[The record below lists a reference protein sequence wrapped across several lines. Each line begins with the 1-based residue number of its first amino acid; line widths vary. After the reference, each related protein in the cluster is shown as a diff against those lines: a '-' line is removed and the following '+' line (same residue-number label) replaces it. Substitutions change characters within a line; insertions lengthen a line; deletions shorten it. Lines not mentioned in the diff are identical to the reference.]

1 MKRFVFSIYLAQAL
15 TASVV
20 CAQTTWVPDIPKATQ
35 VFERELGKLRPQN
48 RIEATAY
55 RDFYAL
61 RSNDPMVAPAYFDVS
76 FSNVCNLA
84 GAKAWAALTPEAARP
99 DAIKKLR
106 AGFVKDIP
114 TEKFLK
120 IDRGSAPVFVV
131 YSSPDCPYCKA
142 MELALEKEAIS
153 YYVAPAGLSE
163 KGFSDSK
170 AAYCSNS
177 PSKAWKALFHG
188 IRPASSRENCDYPK
202 DAIVDFGFFFATT
215 KTGPG
220 SPQIVFAD
228 GTYRFGWQESEML
241 PEIKKRLKAGIVF
254 K

>member
-20 CAQTTWVPDIPKATQ
+20 CAQTTWVPDIPKAIQ
-35 VFERELGKLRPQN
+35 VFEREVGKPLPPS

-61 RSNDPMVAPAYFDVS
+61 RVDDPTVSPGFFDMS
-76 FSNVCNLA
+76 FSTVFNLV
-84 GAKAWAALTPEAARP
+84 GAKGWAALTPEGARP
-99 DAIKKLR
+99 DAIKKR
-106 AGFVKDIP
+106 WAGFVKDIP
-114 TEKFLK
+114 TGKFLK
-120 IDRGSAPVFVV
+120 IERGSAPVFVV

-142 MELALEKEAIS
+142 MELTLEKEAIS
-153 YYVAPAGLSE
+153 YYVATAGLSE
-163 KGFSDSK
+163 KGYADAK

-177 PSKAWKALFHG
+177 PAKAWNGLFHG
-188 IRPASSRENCDYPK
+188 VRPSSIRQNCDYPRF
-202 DAIVDFGFFFATT
+202 AIDDFGIFFAV
-215 KTGPG
+215 KDVPS
-220 SPQIVFAD
+220 SPTIVFAD
-228 GTYRFGWQESEML
+228 GVRFTGQASEML